1 MFVTCKSVNF
11 VNIVSVILDCVLL
24 VTRLDFVVYFY
35 IISQSR
41 HSFVHSLAEKKLPR
55 HRGIHLHACILERK
69 KVQSCNF
76 MRCFW

>member
-1 MFVTCKSVNF
+1 MTCKSVNF

-41 HSFVHSLAEKKLPR
+41 HSFVHSLAEKKSF
-55 HRGIHLHACILERK
+55 HDIEVFIYMHA
-69 KVQSCNF
+69 
-76 MRCFW
+76 FWREKRYNHVTL